1 MTLKEAMGKTMVLL
15 DEVTS
20 HNLTQNMEDYVYKL
34 YPLFDSVQRELST
47 LCKPIEKEVMVTA
60 EGGQLAQPGDCYE
73 ALGLYTDGLAVGYEK
88 FGKVLFVPDG
98 TYTLKYHAYPD
109 EITKDT
115 PDDYVFQIDEDAQE
129 VMLYGVCA
137 GICINDEPEL
147 YNTYL
152 DRYNTGMMNILQRLQ
167 QNATAMVKGGLRL

>member
-47 LCKPIEKEVMVTA
+47 LCKPIEKEVTVTA

-73 ALGLYTDGLAVGYEK
+73 ALGLYKNGVSVGYEK
-88 FGKVLFVPDG
+88 WGDILLVEDG
-98 TYTLKYHAYPD
+98 AYTLKYHAYPD
-109 EITKDT
+109 KITKDT
-115 PDDYVFQIDEDAQE
+115 PEDYTFQIDADAQE